1 MRRERVL
8 RNFEEPRQVAGR
20 ETLRFVLDQSTERLK
35 PGALGERGERE
46 DCLFVF
52 HISRLTEIKE
62 RVNPASVIISNILEI
77 RLTDWGG
84 ELILPA

>member
-1 MRRERVL
+1 MSRERIL
-8 RNFEEPRQVAGR
+8 RNLEESGQIAGR
-20 ETLRFVLDQSTERLK
+20 ETFRFVLDQRAERLK

-52 HISRLTEIKE
+52 HISRLMEIIR

-84 ELILPA
+84 ELILPP